1 MMRFTSSVGKLRL
14 AAEAGCVPSARELLS
29 RLEHENLVLTGE
41 LEQLR
46 VLRSIVG
53 RDPIPG
59 LPDGVRF
66 DRPDL
71 DEARLVMAAM
81 RSAMIRAGSRHAAAL
96 DVSIGCAS
104 WPADSPVASELV
116 SSADRLTLADRLR
129 LRRYSRRAPGKQRRT
144 TTLALV
150 K

>member
-1 MMRFTSSVGKLRL
+1 M
-14 AAEAGCVPSARELLS
+14 PSARELLG

-46 VLRSIVG
+46 LL
-53 RDPIPG
+53 G
-59 LPDGVRF
+59 LPSRVRF

-81 RSAMIRAGSRHAAAL
+81 RSAMIRAGSRHGAAIDL
-96 DVSIGCAS
+96 NIGCAS
-104 WPADSPVASELV
+104 WPTDSLVAAELV
-116 SSADRLTLADRLR
+116 SKADRLMLADRHR
-129 LRRYSRRAPGKQRRT
+129 LRRHSRRAPGQQRRMT
-144 TTLALV
+144 PLTLV